1 MHPRKLGRDCTGG
14 SCPAVFDSDPDL
26 RPDELAVVGTK
37 PADGLSGRLA
47 DRVAPHEAVVTIRRE
62 IVADAL
68 RPKDEPVDP
77 AEFGAQFETFSW
89 SAFRLEQLQHYEG
102 TGPAPEWAALV
113 KANRRWGKTHQRV
126 HVITEPLTPAMQE
139 ELTAGY
145 PGNVAAGEDI
155 GIIVVT
161 LAATDGWPAEVPH
174 ADFWLFDSSRLY
186 VMHYNPDG
194 SWAGASRV
202 SDQGRIVEACRAR
215 DAALHRAIPW
225 RAYVTSRPDL
235 QCRLAQ

>member
-1 MHPRKLGRDCTGG
+1 MHPRRISKNTCTGG
-14 SCPAVFDSDPDL
+14 SCPAVYDSDPGL
-26 RPDELAVVGTK
+26 RPGELAIVGTK
-37 PADGLSGRLA
+37 PTDGLSGRLA
-47 DRVAPHEAVVTIRRE
+47 DRIASSEAVVTISRDL
-62 IVADAL
+62 VAEAL
-68 RPKDEPVDP
+68 RPEDEPVDP
-77 AEFGAQFETFSW
+77 AEFSAQFETFSW
-89 SAFRLEQLQHYEG
+89 SAFRLEQLQHYQG

-126 HVITEPLTPAMQE
+126 HVVTEPLTDAMQE

-155 GIIVVT
+155 GIIAVVG
-161 LAATDGWPAEVPH
+161 DWPAEVPH

-186 VMHYNPDG
+186 LMHYNPDG

-202 SDQGRIVEACRAR
+202 RDPERIVEACRAR